1 MSIIDVVLGDF
12 VLSLCV
18 FIEVFLFCRRY
29 GYWGFILVFECFYRV
44 FYFLLQISDWTV
56 YSSIF
61 FFDIIIMVGFF
72 FKYFEY
78 EFKEKLSENIREG
91 IEKVNIFFYF
101 DCQQYQMILLFFN
114 RCILDF
120 SMRYVLFCR
129 LFMIQNL
136 GWLFYTY

>member
-1 MSIIDVVLGDF
+1 MSICIIDVVLGDF

-29 GYWGFILVFECFYRV
+29 SYWGFILVFECFYRV

-61 FFDIIIMVGFF
+61 LFDIIIMVGFF

-78 EFKEKLSENIREG
+78 EFKEKLLENIREG

-101 DCQQYQMILLFFN
+101 DCQ
-114 RCILDF
+114 
-120 SMRYVLFCR
+120 
-129 LFMIQNL
+129 
-136 GWLFYTY
+136 